1 MDILASDMID
11 TQARIDW
18 KFQRFQQILMPLSR
32 NDTEDVKI
40 LYCKIQVQVWYA
52 SFFIHDWPD
61 ENLSAVIKLWSLIN
75 TKCWGFFVKKCVL
88 IAINTEQRWHSTCS
102 SCGYVSYIYNT
113 IIRNIWTGHFFFCY
127 SILNSPQHVEC
138 IVLYEVQYMYQY
150 LIVWW

>member
-32 NDTEDVKI
+32 NDPEDVKI

-52 SFFIHDWPD
+52 SFLIHDWPD

-75 TKCWGFFVKKCVL
+75 TKCWFLLSRSVF
-88 IAINTEQRWHSTCS
+88 
-102 SCGYVSYIYNT
+102 
-113 IIRNIWTGHFFFCY
+113 
-127 SILNSPQHVEC
+127 
-138 IVLYEVQYMYQY
+138 
-150 LIVWW
+150 